1 MKDKIK
7 TMFQY
12 GIPLAVI
19 ILILIGYS
27 ESRSDYKSAGMD
39 CNLKA
44 LKWTHEMDMIESLY
58 FYEKFYVSCM
68 RSNGYL
74 LEGFDYTIDTLGRS

>member
-1 MKDKIK
+1 MRSKIK
-7 TMFQY
+7 KLVQY
-12 GIPLAVI
+12 GIPVAII

-39 CNLKA
+39 CNLEA
-44 LKWTHEMDMIESLY
+44 LKWTQEMDKIESLY

-74 LEGFDYTIDTLGRS
+74 LEGFDYTIDTIR